1 MKGYFKPA
9 LKILLLAAA
18 LLSACSS
25 QPEGPRPPEILYEQD
40 VCVSCGMIISEAR
53 FAAAT
58 VLTDGEGRKFDDI
71 AEMLVYHMEHPTEQ
85 VAAWFVHDYEDEHWI
100 RAETAYFVHS
110 DALKS
115 PMGGN
120 IVAFEDET
128 AANALAAELQGEVYT
143 LDQLRA
149 DVHMEVHE

>member
-1 MKGYFKPA
+1 MNWFFKPA
-9 LKILLLAAA
+9 LAMLLLALA

-25 QPEGPRPPEILYEQD
+25 QPERPHPPEILYEQD
-40 VCVSCGMIISEAR
+40 VCASCGMIISEAR

-58 VLTDGEGRKFDDI
+58 ILTNGEARKFDDI
-71 AEMLVYHMEHPTEQ
+71 GEMLVYHMEHPTEQ
-85 VAAWFVHDYEDEHWI
+85 VEVWFVHDYQDEHWI
-100 RAETAYFVHS
+100 RAETAYFVRS

-120 IVAFEDET
+120 IVAFEDQE
-128 AANALAAELQGEVYT
+128 AASALAAEFQGEMYT

-149 DVHMEVHE
+149 DVHMEVHG

>member
-1 MKGYFKPA
+1 MNWRFKQVLA
-9 LKILLLAAA
+9 ILLLAAA

-25 QPEGPRPPEILYEQD
+25 QPEGPKPPEILYEQD
-40 VCVSCGMIISEAR
+40 VCASCGMIISEAR

-58 VLTDGEGRKFDDI
+58 VLTDGEARKFDDI

-85 VAAWFVHDYEDEHWI
+85 VEAWFVRDYEDEHWI
-100 RAETAYFVHS
+100 RGETAYFVRS

-120 IVAFEDET
+120 TVAFEDEK
-128 AANALAAELQGEVYT
+128 AASALAAELQGEVYT

-149 DVHMEVHE
+149 AIHMEVHQ